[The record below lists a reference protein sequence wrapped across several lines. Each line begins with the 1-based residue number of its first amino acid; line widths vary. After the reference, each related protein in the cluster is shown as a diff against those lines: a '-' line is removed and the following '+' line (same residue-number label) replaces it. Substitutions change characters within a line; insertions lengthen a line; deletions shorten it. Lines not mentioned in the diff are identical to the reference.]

1 MKDLK
6 EMSDQELLKL
16 REQTNSDLGDDGEGG
31 AVGEFND
38 QDVIE
43 ALSELSKLEEAAP
56 SVKKGAP
63 KSPPKGYPTS
73 KGQYADPTNFKYP
86 LDTEAHVR
94 AALAYFSKAKNRS
107 GYSPQ
112 EQKFMWK
119 RIIAATKKYD
129 IELSDDVKKH
139 AEKLGDS
146 SDSSDSSEGRGEVK
160 EELNEKEIVDII
172 HRELK
177 AQMGDTGQAPNTME
191 KAGYPPVKV
200 RVPPDI
206 EAIQQTLENFKQ
218 MHAQHSLNNTD
229 MAGKVAAL
237 TKQVTDLNSGFQ
249 KMQASFGG
257 GDESS
262 TSSSSTSDDSS
273 SSPDQEAVEDS
284 SSSDDSSSEG
294 EQNADGGG
302 QQESLT
308 EKAAKEGKAAGE
320 GKSTKE
326 VREASSTATSGV
338 EDGESPESDSSDEEE
353 AKTKEAKTKPKH
365 KKKVKEQMKQAKAH
379 GLTATSDQTSGTG
392 TQPSGF
398 GAEDQEQEQRS
409 FGDVMNQAT
418 RLRRRGI
425 GAT

>member
-1 MKDLK
+1 
-6 EMSDQELLKL
+6 MSDQELLKL
-16 REQTNSDLGDDGEGG
+16 REQLNNDLGDDGEGG
-31 AVGEFND
+31 AVGELND
-38 QDVIE
+38 QDLID
-43 ALSELSKLEEAAP
+43 AISGLSELQEAAP
-56 SVKKGAP
+56 AVKKGAP
-63 KSPPKGYPTS
+63 KSPPKGYPKS
-73 KGQYADPTNFKYP
+73 KDQYADPTNFKYP

-94 AALAYFSKAKNRS
+94 AALSYFSKAKNRS

-139 AEKLGDS
+139 AEKLGE
-146 SDSSDSSEGRGEVK
+146 SDSSDSGEVK

-206 EAIQQTLENFKQ
+206 EAIQQTLESFKQ
-218 MHAQHSLNNTD
+218 LHAQHSLNNTD
-229 MAGKVAAL
+229 MAGKVGAL
-237 TKQVTDLNSGFQ
+237 TKQVSDLNAGFQ

-262 TSSSSTSDDSS
+262 SSSTTDSSSTPDEAEEVSSSTDSSTDDSS
-273 SSPDQEAVEDS
+273 D
-284 SSSDDSSSEG
+284 G
-294 EQNADGGG
+294 QNADGGG

-308 EKAAKEGKAAGE
+308 EKAAKAAGE
-320 GKSTKE
+320 AGSTKE
-326 VREASSTATSGV
+326 VREASSTSGTGSDD
-338 EDGESPESDSSDEEE
+338 EETTESDSSTPDEEE
-353 AKTKEAKTKPKH
+353 VKTKEAKTKSKH
-365 KKKVKEQMKQAKAH
+365 KKKVKEQMKHVKAQ
-379 GLTATSDQTSGTG
+379 GLVATNDMSSGTG

-398 GAEDQEQEQRS
+398 GAEEQESEARS
-409 FGDVMNQAT
+409 FGDVMNKAT